1 MMGTLQMSVSR
12 AGRVRVVAAAGC
24 LDVNTRGWLA
34 DFVEGVLDAA
44 AEIVVDLSEVRLCDA
59 ASMATLVRIAER
71 CAGHG
76 GWLRLAAPA
85 APEAAPMRKRP
96 RRSLSGPSGRNPRG
110 CTMCAARSMSS
121 ARSRRVK
128 R

>member
-76 GWLRLAAPA
+76 GWLRLAAP
-85 APEAAPMRKRP
+85 K
-96 RRSLSGPSGRNPRG
+96 GQV
-110 CTMCAARSMSS
+110 AR
-121 ARSRRVK
+121 AFAIIAFGQDVPTYATVLGAVAGDETERVK
-128 R
+128 D